1 MKRNSLAL
9 SGASILI
16 LAGVALTAPAMAQ
29 SQAPAQD
36 HSQTQDQSGSQD
48 QAPGKTM
55 HHRHRVSQT
64 AKQEAKEDRTE
75 DRTTAQLNKQQLA
88 QAGSGTMSNA
98 SYMDN
103 GNAGK
108 APTNTGYSSQPNGQS
123 YQRPDD
129 NPQTNNCVA
138 AGAGV
143 NCSSP
148 TPNSNGSVSP
158 GPSK

>member
-16 LAGVALTAPAMAQ
+16 LATVALTAPAMAQ
-29 SQAPAQD
+29 SQA
-36 HSQTQDQSGSQD
+36 QDQSQSQQSQD
-48 QAPGKTM
+48 QAPAKTM
-55 HHRHRVSQT
+55 HHRHRATQT

-75 DRTTAQLNKQQLA
+75 DRTTAQLNKEQLA
-88 QAGSGTMSNA
+88 QAGNGSMSNA

-148 TPNSNGSVSP
+148 TPNSKGSVSP